1 VKLPDWARLIDV
13 CLAASRVWNG
23 LRVQG
28 WDVALSDRGPL
39 LMEVNFRADFD
50 LLQFAEGAG
59 VLDDAWRRF
68 MNAHRPRQE
77 RADS

>member
-1 VKLPDWARLIDV
+1 
-13 CLAASRVWNG
+13 
-23 LRVQG
+23 VQG